1 MSNWRPTDLGLSYE
15 AAAHGVQTAIA
26 YRMEK
31 GDAATEPKHLR
42 VGVDMSKADLGALLM
57 LLVEKGIFT
66 QDEVLEAMRLGANTE
81 LAMRE
86 LENPGF
92 TFR

>member
-1 MSNWRPTDLGLSYE
+1 MQEWKATDLGLSYE

-26 YRMEK
+26 YVMES
-31 GDAATEPKHLR
+31 GGTATTPKHMR
-42 VGVDMSKADLGALLM
+42 TGIDMQKADTGGLAT
-57 LLVEKGIFT
+57 LLVAKGVFT
-66 QDEVLEAMRLGANTE
+66 WEEYMEAMRLGANTE

-86 LENPGF
+86 AEHPGI